1 MLVARCFHFAAA
13 SNRLTM
19 RKEQRETE
27 WITETAC
34 SGVKTFYMHRWFS
47 FSMHIHI
54 ESCSH
59 LIFPIFFFTFSKKQC
74 SMFKSTEKQ
83 SLVKLNWY
91 WKATHHKN
99 PWQIISTLP
108 FAARNEQITTDFDLS
123 HSEISTLWFVTGIY
137 VALHSRIIVFN
148 LTETVC
154 FVALATKSNA
164 FIWLIENQW
173 PIIIH

>member
-1 MLVARCFHFAAA
+1 MLPFCSRLEPPNDEKGTEGNGMNNRNSVLWCKNFLYAPMVQFLNAHPYRELLA
-13 SNRLTM
+13 S
-19 RKEQRETE
+19 
-27 WITETAC
+27 
-34 SGVKTFYMHRWFS
+34 YFS
-47 FSMHIHI
+47 
-54 ESCSH
+54 C
-59 LIFPIFFFTFSKKQC
+59 FFFTFSKKQC
-74 SMFKSTEKQ
+74 SMFESTEKQ

-99 PWQIISTLP
+99 PWQIISTLS